1 MTPSSPDEALHFRGK
16 TLTPESPRP
25 LHIPEPANIPVL
37 ENQMDP
43 VFNDTSTYDRPGCA
57 QTPFQSLNQHD
68 GWSNV
73 SKEVGV
79 GSGGQ
84 DRDRDRDAGSL
95 HGAQQPEDPTMV
107 NDNSVSAPESYSS
120 TSAGAQ
126 QANNNL
132 ALADSNP
139 SHAPPVIPVPQSVAT
154 TGEIDNTGNSLIAS
168 SLPGHL
174 EADAKGDNAAA
185 GDLVSGSGSAA
196 TGVNFQTLLDNL
208 SHPPAA
214 ATATTGTVAVP
225 SLVEPSSAPKASM
238 DEAFQSGPSSS
249 LDTQSMNL
257 PARPPLQDPSSTYP
271 NYPSHGD
278 PVYHQLPPAQN
289 PAYATE
295 SSNHAHQNMPSMTP
309 GGPPG
314 TGSGVGALP
323 PPPIAS
329 FQQSQQTPSAAESQ
343 TSQET
348 LSQTPPKKGR
358 IDKTAV
364 RPSKAADDDSPW
376 GPEVQKKYDEFLHD
390 ERIYVTEGLWDRFP
404 IGSRLFVG
412 NLPTERVTKRDMFH
426 LFHKYGKLAQIS
438 IKQAY
443 GFIQFLEAGACHA
456 ALQAEQ
462 GALVR
467 GRKIHLEIS
476 KPQRSTRPGPAEPVR
491 APPRRSRS
499 PEFSRT
505 APVRNNVRAPGDRFD
520 RPHETARLPFSD
532 FRDEPSHRRRDD
544 YRPPRSPSPRP
555 SRRDGYRSRDRTP
568 ERLDRRR
575 RSRSPRSPRSPYA
588 RDRRYRSPSPRPRG
602 IYEGEADLPVP
613 RRSPRDVPEVQV
625 LVLEEVD
632 RNFILHVENAFR
644 NRGLRVDVLVL
655 GPRIPL
661 GAAVHRQYIEGVLA
675 VVRLSLSNQ
684 FSRKIPL
691 QIFDRSAGPANV
703 RFSDY
708 PEVEPNIAAEVMF
721 HQAQAMQRGPVPA
734 SFAPNPAFGVPQ
746 MQPVPMPQPGLPPL
760 SNPPNIANLI
770 GSLDGPS
777 LQSLLSALQ
786 RPGPQSQPGSAAQSP
801 FSSPNPPPP
810 ANLASLLTGATRH
823 PPAPQNPQQPLLH
836 PPFAIHPPAPP
847 VVSDPNLLSLL
858 AKGLGGQAP
867 QGQAPVGSNVQN
879 LMNHLL
885 NRKQ

>member
-43 VFNDTSTYDRPGCA
+43 VFNDTSTYDRPGFA
-57 QTPFQSLNQHD
+57 QDPFQALNQHD

-79 GSGGQ
+79 GLGGQ

-95 HGAQQPEDPTMV
+95 HGAQQPEDPTMM
-107 NDNSVSAPESYSS
+107 NDISVSAPESYSS
-120 TSAGAQ
+120 ASAGAQ

-132 ALADSNP
+132 ALADSNT

-174 EADAKGDNAAA
+174 EAEAKRDNAAA
-185 GDLVSGSGSAA
+185 GDLTAVSGSGSAA

-214 ATATTGTVAVP
+214 ATATTGAVP

-257 PARPPLQDPSSTYP
+257 PARPPLQDPSSTHP

-329 FQQSQQTPSAAESQ
+329 FQQTQQTPSAAESQ

-364 RPSKAADDDSPW
+364 RPGKAADDDSPW

-412 NLPTERVTKRDMFH
+412 
-426 LFHKYGKLAQIS
+426 
-438 IKQAY
+438 
-443 GFIQFLEAGACHA
+443 
-456 ALQAEQ
+456 
-462 GALVR
+462 
-467 GRKIHLEIS
+467 
-476 KPQRSTRPGPAEPVR
+476 
-491 APPRRSRS
+491 
-499 PEFSRT
+499 
-505 APVRNNVRAPGDRFD
+505 
-520 RPHETARLPFSD
+520 
-532 FRDEPSHRRRDD
+532 
-544 YRPPRSPSPRP
+544 
-555 SRRDGYRSRDRTP
+555 
-568 ERLDRRR
+568 
-575 RSRSPRSPRSPYA
+575 
-588 RDRRYRSPSPRPRG
+588 
-602 IYEGEADLPVP
+602 
-613 RRSPRDVPEVQV
+613 
-625 LVLEEVD
+625 
-632 RNFILHVENAFR
+632 
-644 NRGLRVDVLVL
+644 
-655 GPRIPL
+655 
-661 GAAVHRQYIEGVLA
+661 
-675 VVRLSLSNQ
+675 
-684 FSRKIPL
+684 
-691 QIFDRSAGPANV
+691 
-703 RFSDY
+703 
-708 PEVEPNIAAEVMF
+708 
-721 HQAQAMQRGPVPA
+721 
-734 SFAPNPAFGVPQ
+734 
-746 MQPVPMPQPGLPPL
+746 
-760 SNPPNIANLI
+760 
-770 GSLDGPS
+770 
-777 LQSLLSALQ
+777 
-786 RPGPQSQPGSAAQSP
+786 
-801 FSSPNPPPP
+801 
-810 ANLASLLTGATRH
+810 
-823 PPAPQNPQQPLLH
+823 
-836 PPFAIHPPAPP
+836 
-847 VVSDPNLLSLL
+847 
-858 AKGLGGQAP
+858 
-867 QGQAPVGSNVQN
+867 
-879 LMNHLL
+879 
-885 NRKQ
+885 

>member
-225 SLVEPSSAPKASM
+225 SLVEPSSAPQGFYGRGIPIWPIIFIGHS
-238 DEAFQSGPSSS
+238 
-249 LDTQSMNL
+249 
-257 PARPPLQDPSSTYP
+257 
-271 NYPSHGD
+271 
-278 PVYHQLPPAQN
+278 VYESPPPALLSKTPPPPTPTTLLMN

-309 GGPPG
+309 GGPPS

-491 APPRRSRS
+491 APPPRRSRS

-770 GSLDGPS
+770 GSLDASGAPVT
-777 LQSLLSALQ
+777 AWI
-786 RPGPQSQPGSAAQSP
+786 GSAIS